1 MNRYSRKK
9 KVPLRPLVAN
19 LTQKLIRTDSRLRR
33 NVVRFSAFLFL
44 GFVVY
49 SFLAGSYGLF
59 RISRLETR
67 KVELIQ
73 QNRLLL
79 ARIVDSDYN
88 KRRLKEDSHFIEYM
102 ARTRYH
108 LSRRGETVV
117 RIKRK

>member
-1 MNRYSRKK
+1 MNRYSQKRKG
-9 KVPLRPLVAN
+9 PLRPLVAN
-19 LTQKLIRTDSRLRR
+19 LTQKLARSDSRLRR

-49 SFLAGSYGLF
+49 SFMAGSYGLF
-59 RISRLETR
+59 RISRLESR
-67 KVELIQ
+67 KVQLIN

-88 KRRLKEDSHFIEYM
+88 RRRLKKDSHFIEYI

-108 LSRRGETVV
+108 LSRPGEIVV
-117 RIKRK
+117 RIQR